1 MEPRHRAKRISIFN
15 HKGGV
20 GKTTLTFNLASALAA
35 QGKKVLLVDAD
46 PQCNLTSQIIE
57 DNVVDDLLD
66 KSDTQTGQTVW
77 SSVKPI
83 VDAEGDIKRIAAYET
98 ENNNLF
104 ILPGDIRL
112 SEFESDL
119 SELWSQCVLRKAKGY
134 RGVTAISRLV
144 NSVAAEMDAD
154 YVFYDS
160 GPNIGALNKVILLDC
175 DYFIV
180 PVACDLFS
188 LRALKTLGVTLTSW
202 INEWRNISSLAPE
215 NVELLTGRPAFL
227 GYIPLGFRTYGG
239 KPAQKHKSFMTRIQ
253 KEIMGQI
260 VSQLREI
267 DKKLAVGGM
276 NEFKLGEVKDFGTLV
291 SASQEQ
297 GVAMANV
304 QHNQSADAN
313 TIFSSAAEKINSR
326 VEKLTE

>member
-20 GKTTLTFNLASALAA
+20 GKTTLTFNLASALAE
-35 QGKKVLLVDAD
+35 QGKRVLLVDTD

-57 DNVVDDLLD
+57 DSVVDDLLD
-66 KSDTQTGQTVW
+66 KSDSQNGQTVW

-83 VDAEGDIKRIAAYET
+83 VDAEGDIKLVDAYET
-98 ENNNLF
+98 ENGNLF

-119 SELWSQCVLRKAKGY
+119 SELWSQCVLRKTKGY

-144 NSVAAEMDAD
+144 NAVATEKDVD

-160 GPNIGALNKVILLDC
+160 GPNIGSLNKVILLDC

-180 PVACDLFS
+180 PAACDLFS
-188 LRALKTLGVTLTSW
+188 LRALKTLGVTLASW
-202 INEWRNISSLAPE
+202 IKEWQTISGLAPE
-215 NVELLTGRPAFL
+215 NADLLVGTPSFL

-239 KPAQKHKSFMTRIQ
+239 QPAQKHKSFISRIQ
-253 KEIMGQI
+253 KEVMSQI

-267 DKKLAVGGM
+267 DKDLAIGGM
-276 NEFKLGEVKDFGTLV
+276 NDFKLGEVKDFGTLV

-297 GVAMANV
+297 GVAMASV
-304 QHNQSADAN
+304 QHGQSEEAKA
-313 TIFSSAAEKINSR
+313 IFTSAATKVISR
-326 VEKLTE
+326 IDQLG

>member
-1 MEPRHRAKRISIFN
+1 MESRHRAKRISIFN

-35 QGKKVLLVDAD
+35 QGKKVLLVDTD

-57 DNVVDDLLD
+57 DSVVDDLLD
-66 KSDTQTGQTVW
+66 KSDTQAGKTVW
-77 SSVKPI
+77 SSVRPI
-83 VDAEGDIKRIAAYET
+83 VDAEGDIKPIDAYET
-98 ENNNLF
+98 ENENLF
-104 ILPGDIRL
+104 LLPGDIRL
-112 SEFESDL
+112 SEFEADL
-119 SELWSQCVLRKAKGY
+119 TELWGQCVLRKTKGY

-144 NSVAAEMDAD
+144 NSVAKKIDAD

-180 PVACDLFS
+180 PAACDLFS
-188 LRALKTLGVTLTSW
+188 LRAIKTLGVTLTSW
-202 INEWRNISSLAPE
+202 INEWRNISSIAPE

-227 GYIPLGFRTYGG
+227 GYIPLGFRTYSG
-239 KPAQKHKSFMTRIQ
+239 KPAQKHRSFITRIQ
-253 KEIMGQI
+253 KEIMSQI

-267 DKKLAVGGM
+267 DKGLAVGGM

-304 QHNQSADAN
+304 QHNLSSEARA
-313 TIFSSAAEKINSR
+313 IFSSAASTINSR
-326 VEKLTE
+326 VEKLAE

>member
-1 MEPRHRAKRISIFN
+1 MEPRHYSKRISIFN

-20 GKTTLTFNLASALAA
+20 GKTTLTFNLASALTGL
-35 QGKKVLLVDAD
+35 GKQILLVDTD

-57 DNVVDDLLD
+57 DSVVDDLLD
-66 KSDTQTGQTVW
+66 KSDEKEGQTVW

-83 VDAEGDIKRIAAYET
+83 VDAEGDIQHINAYET
-98 ENNNLF
+98 ENPNLF

-119 SELWSQCVLRKAKGY
+119 NELWSQCVLRKAKGY

-144 NSVAAEMDAD
+144 NHVAADLNID

-180 PVACDLFS
+180 PAACDLFS
-188 LRALKTLGVTLTSW
+188 LRALKTLGVTLASW
-202 INEWRNISSLAPE
+202 INDWKNISSLAPE
-215 NVELLTGRPAFL
+215 SVELLLGTPSFL
-227 GYIPLGFRTYGG
+227 GYIPMGFKTYDG
-239 KPAQKHKSFMTRIQ
+239 KPANKHGEFIRRIQ
-253 KEIMGQI
+253 KEIMAQI
-260 VSQLREI
+260 VYQLRTI
-267 DKKLAVGGM
+267 DKQLAVGNM

-291 SASQEQ
+291 STSQEQ
-297 GVAMANV
+297 GIAMSDAK
-304 QHNQSADAN
+304 HNQSQIAHEVFKN
-313 TIFSSAAEKINSR
+313 TAEKLNSR
-326 VEKLTE
+326 IEQLSK

>member
-1 MEPRHRAKRISIFN
+1 MELRHRAKRISIFN

-20 GKTTLTFNLASALAA
+20 GKTTLTFNLASALAD
-35 QGKKVLLVDAD
+35 QGNRVLLVDTD

-57 DNVVDDLLD
+57 DSVVDDLLD
-66 KSDTQTGQTVW
+66 KSDSQNGQTVW

-83 VDAEGDIKRIAAYET
+83 VNAEGDFKHIEAYET
-98 ENNNLF
+98 ENGNLF

-119 SELWSQCVLRKAKGY
+119 NELWSQCVLRKTKGY

-144 NSVAAEMDAD
+144 NSVATEKNID

-160 GPNIGALNKVILLDC
+160 GPNIGSLNKVILLDC

-180 PVACDLFS
+180 PAACDLFS
-188 LRALKTLGVTLTSW
+188 LRALKTLGVTLASW
-202 INEWRNISSLAPE
+202 IKEWKTISDLAPE
-215 NVELLTGRPAFL
+215 NADLLTGMPSFL

-239 KPAQKHKSFMTRIQ
+239 QPAQKHKSFISRIQ
-253 KEIMGQI
+253 KEVMSQI

-267 DKKLAVGGM
+267 DKNLAIGGM
-276 NEFKLGEVKDFGTLV
+276 NDFRLGEVKDFGTLV

-297 GVAMANV
+297 GVSMDRV
-304 QHNQSADAN
+304 LHSQSEEARS
-313 TIFSSAAEKINSR
+313 IFMNAATKIMSR
-326 VEKLTE
+326 IERLG